1 MQDVMSFFNKNGNL
15 LNETAPPLP
24 DRIIKFIR
32 EHHLMTITVS
42 NLSGKE
48 MWPFHAFYAFSPDE
62 AFFVIS
68 SEENTKHIMM
78 LRQNRE
84 DSEDPEDRESPGNRE
99 NPKSRVFPGSPGNP
113 TNHAIREN
121 REDHMSHG
129 NIVAGGIALE
139 TKQIALLRGL
149 QFTGV
154 MEPCGESDLDRCR
167 LLYLK
172 RFPFAVLKMGELW
185 KISIKEAKLTDN
197 RLGFGTKLLWSRG

>member
-1 MQDVMSFFNKNGNL
+1 
-15 LNETAPPLP
+15 
-24 DRIIKFIR
+24 
-32 EHHLMTITVS
+32 
-42 NLSGKE
+42 

-62 AFFVIS
+62 AFVIS

-78 LRQNRE
+78 LRQNHENLE
-84 DSEDPEDRESPGNRE
+84 DREDRESPGNRE
-99 NPKSRVFPGSPGNP
+99 NQKVVYFLEALKS
-113 TNHAIREN
+113 TNHAIRETVKT
-121 REDHMSHG
+121 MSHG